1 MASQG
6 AVSLDTVMLNIESN
20 AGHAVSNIDKLST
33 SLANLKG
40 AISGGF
46 NNLNKLA
53 TSLENIKNASKGISG
68 VADKL
73 KGIGKIAEY
82 IKPLENIGSTKNL
95 GSLADNLKKLPEVM
109 NSITPDTLEN
119 VGRVATELAIKLKP
133 LSSEMKKIASGFN
146 AMSALARNYNV
157 RIRSLIDAH
166 KSAQTSSER
175 LRNTLSTLGKGV
187 TFVGNQVKNVF
198 SSGRKVIGFLEKPL
212 KRTTSK
218 IKQMGFAL
226 LSVRSAFTFVR
237 KAAGEYLSLDTELQ
251 KAFTNTWRAM
261 GAQLAPALE
270 YVQYLFHQFVRVI
283 YSVVYALTGIDLI
296 ARANEKAMKGW
307 GKSAKDTL
315 GNLQKF
321 DDLNVVEFKTTT
333 GGDDN
338 QLIDMDKIDLTPIQ
352 KIVDWV
358 KEVKQTIEEAL
369 DTGKWKAV
377 GEVLGSG
384 VTSALKYLNNNFDK
398 IYNTAINIGKEL
410 ASGINGFIS
419 AIDFGELSKTFAKSI
434 ITIKDSIATVFN
446 ELDTS
451 MIADKLNDFVSNFPV
466 EDFTKSI
473 VGVPI
478 SIANAIF
485 DTVIKMDWGAVS
497 KKIGSAIVTGLKEI
511 TNWLSDLEFDQLGQK
526 LQEFILNMPWGEI
539 FTSILGLL
547 GESLQSALEF
557 LSGLTGLD
565 FGNITASLEGLKA
578 SASGFTKTVGEGLLN
593 FYNTVL
599 VPLSKYVVNDLIPA
613 FIDLLSGAIEVLDGV
628 LQAAEP
634 AVQWMWDTFLNPL
647 LKITEMIII
656 KLMEGLTEAF
666 KGFSNWC
673 SENKE
678 IVSTLIELVLTFLA
692 TMWTYLGVKTL
703 IAKVQAL
710 AFVIGTGGLT
720 KALECLNIPLLITV
734 GAFGA
739 LVWAI
744 VEIVKHWSNMS
755 SLDKVVAVLGS
766 LAIAATAA
774 AVAVGA
780 LQSAWSLGVAAVAIA
795 AGVAAITYAIT
806 DAKKR
811 ASSSMSMGNLGTIGA
826 RENGG
831 FVPSGQFFYANENG
845 VPEYIG
851 RIGNSA
857 AVANNDQIVQGIKQG
872 VKEAIQESDSTQ
884 PIVIN
889 LGNETLYKKQQQYN
903 KLQNNK
909 YGTIK
914 L

>member
-1 MASQG
+1 MSSELASKLQPL
-6 AVSLDTVMLNIESN
+6 ADSLKNIADGYS
-20 AGHAVSNIDKLST
+20 
-33 SLANLKG
+33 
-40 AISGGF
+40 AIS
-46 NNLNKLA
+46 K
-53 TSLENIKNASKGISG
+53 
-68 VADKL
+68 
-73 KGIGKIAEY
+73 
-82 IKPLENIGSTKNL
+82 
-95 GSLADNLKKLPEVM
+95 
-109 NSITPDTLEN
+109 
-119 VGRVATELAIKLKP
+119 
-133 LSSEMKKIASGFN
+133 
-146 AMSALARNYNV
+146 LARNYNV
-157 RIRSLIDAH
+157 SIKSLTGGTQKQVDINKTLANTWTGI
-166 KSAQTSSER
+166 KKGISVAGKT
-175 LRNTLSTLGKGV
+175 TLSVFTAGSKV
-187 TFVGNQVKNVF
+187 VKTFQ
-198 SSGRKVIGFLEKPL
+198 KPL
-212 KRTTSK
+212 TKATSK

-237 KAAGEYLSLDTELQ
+237 KAASEYLAMDNDLQ
-251 KAFTNTWRAM
+251 KSFTNTWRAM

-270 YVQYLFHQFVRVI
+270 YAQHLFHQFVRVI
-283 YSVVYALTGIDLI
+283 YSVIYALTGIDLI

-321 DDLNVVEFKTTT
+321 DDLNVVEFKDAS
-333 GGDDN
+333 GGDN
-338 QLIDMDKIDLTPIQ
+338 QLIDMDKIDLSPIQ
-352 KIVDWV
+352 KIIDWV
-358 KEVKQTIEEAL
+358 RELKQTIEEAL

-377 GEVLGSG
+377 GEVLGNG
-384 VTSALKYLNNNFDK
+384 VTSALKYLNDNFDK
-398 IYNTAINIGKEL
+398 IYNTAINISTEL
-410 ASGINGFIS
+410 ASGISGFIDS
-419 AIDFGELSKTFAKSI
+419 TDFALVAENLGNAVITFKDAIANFFNSFKGADLAKKIDEFIESFPAEAMM
-434 ITIKDSIATVFN
+434 K
-446 ELDTS
+446 S
-451 MIADKLNDFVSNFPV
+451 MIN
-466 EDFTKSI
+466 
-473 VGVPI
+473 VPI
-478 SIANAIF
+478 SILNLIYE
-485 DTVIKMDWGAVS
+485 TVIKMDWGAVS

-511 TNWLSDLEFDQLGQK
+511 NNWLSDLEFDQLGQQ

-565 FGNITASLEGLKA
+565 FGNITTSLEGLKA

-613 FIDLLSGAIEVLDGV
+613 FLDLLSSAIEVLDGV
-628 LQAAEP
+628 LQAVEP

-647 LKITEMIII
+647 LKITEMTII
-656 KLMEGLTEAF
+656 KLMEGLTYAF

-678 IVSTLIELVLTFLA
+678 IVSTLTELVLTFLA

-703 IAKVQAL
+703 IAKIQEL
-710 AFVIGTGGLT
+710 SFVIGTGGLT
-720 KALECLNIPLLITV
+720 KALTSLNIPLLITV

-755 SLDKVVAVLGS
+755 SFDKVVAVLGS

-795 AGVAAITYAIT
+795 AGIAAITYAIT

-811 ASSSMSMGNLGTIGA
+811 ASSAMSISDLGTAGG

-831 FVPSGQFFYANENG
+831 FVPNGQFFYANENG

-851 RIGNSA
+851 RIGNRA
-857 AVANNDQIVQGIKQG
+857 AVANNDQIIQGIKQG
-872 VKEAIQESDSTQ
+872 VKEAIQESDSSQ
-884 PIVIN
+884 PIIIN

-903 KLQNNK
+903 KMQQNK
-909 YGTIK
+909 YGTIN